1 MIQINDVEI
10 IYVRDGIIL
19 NYFKNYFKNNW
30 KLFQPCD
37 AIRVILRKRYIIMRV
52 KKIICWRSSTAWK
65 LSKYGAF
72 SGPYFPIFGLN
83 TERYGVS
90 LRIQFEYG
98 KIRTSKNSV
107 FGHFTYS
114 VEYISNSESSQL
126 FSYIQ

>member
-30 KLFQPCD
+30 KLFQSCD